1 MDALSRLA
9 HMLTPDQEAPSTLLT
24 ITTTVAVT
32 VSVLALAD
40 RLFHPRRPS
49 VLPSPLKTLLPR
61 LTPAQ
66 QAELLYP
73 PDYFPGARDVPT
85 PYGSMRCY
93 EFGPAA
99 GRKVLLLHGISTSC
113 MTLTHLARGLAARGC
128 RVLLLDLFGRGFS
141 DGVGDLPFDE
151 RLFVSQA
158 LCALASSELAWTG
171 SGSGDGD
178 GDGEGEGAGFHLV
191 GYSLG
196 GGIAVHLATAFPG
209 MVRTLVLLAPAGM
222 IREENFGAATRLVFR
237 SGWVPEGLLE
247 VITRWRLKR
256 PIAESARRK
265 AANNSN
271 NSGKVDVKAAAA
283 PLPGDKMVEATVTSE
298 IADEA
303 GDNNNND
310 NKSPQPNALQRRVL
324 AFVNWQVAHHA
335 GFVCAFM
342 STLRHAPMLGQREA
356 WRRLAA
362 RPRGTT
368 CLVFGVGDEIVSEE
382 DYREDALP
390 LVGGEGHVVWARPVE
405 GKHDFP
411 MVHPEETL
419 RRIYEFWGW
428 E

>member
-1 MDALSRLA
+1 MDAFSRLA
-9 HMLTPDQEAPSTLLT
+9 HMLTPGQEAQSTALT
-24 ITTTVAVT
+24 ITTTVVVT
-32 VSVLALAD
+32 VSVLALAN
-40 RLFHPRRPS
+40 RLFHPTRPS

-66 QAELLYP
+66 QADLLYP

-93 EFGPAA
+93 EFGPAT

-171 SGSGDGD
+171 SPAAGGAAED
-178 GDGEGEGAGFHLV
+178 AGFHLV

-256 PIAESARRK
+256 PIAESAKRK
-265 AANNSN
+265 A
-271 NSGKVDVKAAAA
+271 GKAGGRDADASM
-283 PLPGDKMVEATVTSE
+283 PLPGDKTVEAAVASE
-298 IADEA
+298 IADGGG
-303 GDNNNND
+303 GDD
-310 NKSPQPNALQRRVL
+310 NAATPPNALQRRVL

-342 STLRHAPMLGQREA
+342 STLRHAPMLGQRTA
-356 WRRLAA
+356 WRRLAD
-362 RPRGTT
+362 RPPGTT

-411 MVHPEETL
+411 MVYPEETL
-419 RRIYEFWGW
+419 KRIYEFWGW
-428 E
+428 D